1 MSVDSYFEKLKS
13 PMKEIALELRKIIMS
28 VSPEIKE
35 ELKWNSPTY
44 ALKRNF
50 CSVMSHK
57 HHVNL
62 QIFQGAHLKD
72 ADQLDGTG
80 KSMRHL
86 KFTALEEV
94 REEVVRKYLEQAVEI
109 EYEHT

>member
-1 MSVDSYFEKLKS
+1 MNVDQYFVDLKS
-13 PMKEIALELRKIIMS
+13 PMKEIALELRKIIKS
-28 VSPEIKE
+28 LSPEIVE

-44 ALKRNF
+44 AINRNF

-57 HHVNL
+57 KHVSL

-80 KSMRHL
+80 KNMRHL
-86 KFTALEEV
+86 KFSALAEV
-94 REEVVRKYLEQAVEI
+94 NKDVVRKYLEQAVEI
-109 EYEHT
+109 EVKNT